1 MIADEGARVE
11 VRTPERRTDRPRVH
25 VIVYRKE
32 TSDHLEERR
41 RAKRDADARRKM
53 RRGVT
58 RMRVVK
64 STHGGS
70 NEALAPALERSVGLR
85 DLIGA

>member
-1 MIADEGARVE
+1 ME

-25 VIVYRKE
+25 VTPLWIIVHRKD
-32 TSDHLEERR
+32 TSVHLEERR
-41 RAKRDADARRKM
+41 RAKRNADARRKM

-70 NEALAPALERSVGLR
+70 DGALAPFLERPGGLR